1 MTKQEIVSLRVRR
14 AVTKDV
20 GLAGVML
27 YVPLVVQEAGIPPAW
42 TDGARM
48 YFGRSFFEFSEE
60 EQVAVCVH
68 ECLHVVFRHVQRG
81 LKIYQKEGSA
91 YRADL
96 WNVAC
101 DAVINNSIARLPW
114 ARLPKHGV
122 ELEKLLGAGL
132 LKAKP
137 AHLWT
142 SEQVYDELKT
152 RRCGLPVPSFSLAN
166 DLNGSHPASGSGIA
180 PGSHPQD
187 RHPDSHQTEMETR
200 IWRERI
206 IRAQAGSHPGGV
218 LRKLASDVPQSHVRW
233 ELVLREFLNARCL
246 PTTESSWN
254 RPSRRTLSQGQR
266 ARFVEAGNERKKG
279 LTRIGVVVDTSG
291 SISDEVI
298 GIFVGEINGIMRVTA
313 AETVIVDCD
322 AAVQMVRVFRHPLL
336 DYRPRGGGG
345 TDFRPGLAELERH
358 GVTVGVYLT
367 DLCGVFPDRRPG
379 FPLLWA
385 VTQDLNVPF
394 GRRIL
399 IPQK

>member
-27 YVPLVVQEAGIPPAW
+27 YVPLVVQETEISPAW
-42 TDGARM
+42 TDGAKM

-60 EQVAVCVH
+60 EQVAVCIH
-68 ECLHVVFRHVQRG
+68 ECLHVVLRHVQRG

-101 DAVINNSIARLPW
+101 DAVINNSIAGLPW

-122 ELEKLLGAGL
+122 DLEKILDADL
-132 LKAKP
+132 LKARP

-142 SEQVYDELKT
+142 SEQIYDELKT
-152 RRCGLPVPSFSLAN
+152 RRGGLPIPSFRLAN
-166 DLNGSHPASGSGIA
+166 DLNGSQVARDPGTASVSN
-180 PGSHPQD
+180 PQG
-187 RHPDSHQTEMETR
+187 RCPDSHQTEMETK

-206 IRAQAGSHPGGV
+206 VRAQASSHPGGV
-218 LRKLASDVPQSHVRW
+218 LRKLAGEVSQSHVPW
-233 ELVLREFLNARCL
+233 ELVLREFLNAHCL

-254 RPSRRTLSQGQR
+254 RPSRRTLSEGQR
-266 ARFVEAGNERKKG
+266 ARFIEAGNERKKG

-291 SISDEVI
+291 SINDEI
-298 GIFVGEINGIMRVTA
+298 LGTFVGEINGIMRVTA
-313 AETVIVDCD
+313 AETVVVDCD
-322 AAVQMVRVFRHPLL
+322 ATVQMVRVFRQPLL

-345 TDFRPGLAELERH
+345 TDFRPGLAELERQ

-367 DLCGVFPDRRPG
+367 DLCGVFPDRRPS

-394 GRRIL
+394 GRRIR

>member
-1 MTKQEIVSLRVRR
+1 VTKQEIVSLRVRR

-27 YVPLVVQEAGIPPAW
+27 YVPLVVEEAEISTAW
-42 TDGARM
+42 TDGAKM

-60 EQVAVCVH
+60 EQVAVCIH
-68 ECLHVVFRHVQRG
+68 ECLHVAFRHVQRG
-81 LKIYQKEGSA
+81 LKIYEKEGSA

-101 DAVINNSIARLPW
+101 DGVINNSIARLPW
-114 ARLPKHGV
+114 AQLPEHCV
-122 ELEKLLGAGL
+122 DLEKLLGADV

-142 SEQVYDELKT
+142 SERVYDELKT
-152 RRCGLPVPSFSLAN
+152 RRRGLPVLSFGLAN
-166 DLNGSHPASGSGIA
+166 DLNGSRVASGPGIA
-180 PGSHPQD
+180 PGSNPRD
-187 RHPDSHQTEMETR
+187 RYPDSHQTEMETK

-206 IRAQAGSHPGGV
+206 VRAQAGSHPGGV

-233 ELVLREFLNARCL
+233 ELALREFLNARCL

-266 ARFVEAGNERKKG
+266 ARFIEAGNERKKG

-298 GIFVGEINGIMRVTA
+298 GIFVGELNEIMRVTA
-313 AETVIVDCD
+313 AETVVVDCD
-322 AAVQMVRVFRHPLL
+322 AEVQMVRIFRQPPV
-336 DYRPRGGGG
+336 DYSPRGGGG
-345 TDFRPGLAELERH
+345 TDFRPGLAELERQR
-358 GVTVGVYLT
+358 VTVGVYLT
-367 DLCGVFPDRRPG
+367 DLCGIFPERRPS

-385 VTQDLNVPF
+385 ITQDLNVPF
-394 GRRIL
+394 GRTIL